1 MGGKVTFTF
10 ESREQI
16 NEMFSL
22 NVHFTSNLNNFVL
35 DSPKA
40 WRGTICFRV
49 FLKIYKLTELI
60 I

>member
-1 MGGKVTFTF
+1 MNGKFIF
-10 ESREQI
+10 IPESREQI

-22 NVHFTSNLNNFVL
+22 SVHFTSNLNNFVF

>member
-22 NVHFTSNLNNFVL
+22 NVHFTSNLNNFVF

-40 WRGTICFRV
+40 
-49 FLKIYKLTELI
+49 
-60 I
+60 